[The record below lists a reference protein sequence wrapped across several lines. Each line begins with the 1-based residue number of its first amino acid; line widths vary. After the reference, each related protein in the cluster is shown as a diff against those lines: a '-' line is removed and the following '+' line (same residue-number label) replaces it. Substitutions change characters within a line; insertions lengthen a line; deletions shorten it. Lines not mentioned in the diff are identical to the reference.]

1 MKIPIGRMERANAT
15 GLSLGARTTVLAFV
29 LIILAALQT
38 APQTSA
44 STASVS
50 ADETWSQEQSSTVQ
64 QSGADA
70 AQAKPKPNAEE
81 AEEGSSASAEA
92 LQKATQNPV
101 ASLISVPVQNNT
113 NFGVNPGYRNQNV
126 LNIQPV
132 IPIGISKDWNLLVRW
147 IAPIVYQPVPNVP
160 RTPET
165 GENGLGD
172 MVPTFFLSPK
182 KPGKLIWGV
191 GPVFQLPT
199 ATNTFLGQ
207 GKLGLGPSIVA
218 LTQPGHWTLGVL
230 ANNIWSVAGSGSR
243 PDVNQFLLQYFIN
256 YNLKKGWFITWQPT
270 LTADWE
276 ATNQE
281 GQWTVPFGGGI
292 GRIMKLGN
300 QPILLTT
307 QFYGNAVHPQGT
319 PAWSMKLQ
327 ISFLFPKLTKEEKE
341 MLLKKKLEQLEAQP
355 TQKN

>member
-1 MKIPIGRMERANAT
+1 MKRQRIQYMTLFVCAWMITFAPSARAQDQSN
-15 GLSLGARTTVLAFV
+15 TVA
-29 LIILAALQT
+29 QS
-38 APQTSA
+38 PTS
-44 STASVS
+44 S
-50 ADETWSQEQSSTVQ
+50 
-64 QSGADA
+64 
-70 AQAKPKPNAEE
+70 
-81 AEEGSSASAEA
+81 GSSAASAQTKPPTEPEAAEPEAGSAAAAEA

-101 ASLISVPVQNNT
+101 ASLISVPVQDNT

-147 IAPIVYQPVPNVP
+147 IAPIVYQPVNAPGA
-160 RTPET
+160 PET
-165 GENGLGD
+165 GEYGLGD

-199 ATNTFLGQ
+199 ATNTYLGQ
-207 GKLGLGPSIVA
+207 GKLGIGPSIVL
-218 LTQPGHWTLGVL
+218 LTQPGHWTLGIL
-230 ANNIWSVAGSGSR
+230 ANNVWSIAGNGYR

-256 YNLKKGWFITWQPT
+256 YNLKKGWIITWQPT
-270 LTADWE
+270 LTANWE
-276 ATNQE
+276 ATNQQ

-300 QPILLTT
+300 QPVLLTT
-307 QFYGNAVHPQGT
+307 QFYGNAVHPQST

-327 ISFLFPKLTKEEKE
+327 ISFLFPKLTNEEKK
-341 MLLKKKLEQLEAQP
+341 MLLEKKLKQLEAEP
-355 TQKN
+355 PQKN

>member
-1 MKIPIGRMERANAT
+1 MGKDMNTQSEKK
-15 GLSLGARTTVLAFV
+15 TVVLVCLLMVAF
-29 LIILAALQT
+29 
-38 APQTSA
+38 
-44 STASVS
+44 ASV
-50 ADETWSQEQSSTVQ
+50 ARSQDQSSTVAR
-64 QSGADA
+64 SATSSASSA
-70 AQAKPKPNAEE
+70 ATGQTKPQAKPE
-81 AEEGSSASAEA
+81 AEEPEAGSSAAAEA

-113 NFGVNPGYRNQNV
+113 NFGVNPGYRNQDV

-147 IAPIVYQPVPNVP
+147 IAPIVYQPVPNGP
-160 RTPET
+160 GAPET
-165 GENGLGD
+165 GEYGLGD
-172 MVPTFFLSPK
+172 MVPTFFISPK

-207 GKLGLGPSIVA
+207 GKLGLGPSIV
-218 LTQPGHWTLGVL
+218 LLSQPGHWTLGIL
-230 ANNIWSVAGSGSR
+230 ANNVWSVAGSGSR
-243 PDVNQFLLQYFIN
+243 PDVNQFLFQYFIN

-276 ATNQE
+276 ATNKE

-300 QPILLTT
+300 QPVLLTT

-327 ISFLFPKLTKEEKE
+327 ISFLFPKLTNEEKK
-341 MLLKKKLEQLEAQP
+341 MLLEKKLKQLEAETP
-355 TQKN
+355 KK